1 MRHRDTQDLVGGLA
15 LTALGLFAAYYANE
29 HYEIGNLRRMGPG
42 FFPVSLGL
50 TLAVL
55 GILVALPAWFRE
67 GPVIQASWKTL
78 GFVTLSLVVFSL
90 TLKTLGLIFATSLA
104 VLLSSI
110 PDRGI
115 QWKNRLLLCVGV
127 SVLTYL
133 IFIMGLGMLLP
144 VWPWSP

>member
-15 LTALGLFAAYYANE
+15 LMALGLFAAYYAHE

-55 GILVALPAWFRE
+55 GVLVALPAWFRQ
-67 GPVIQASWKTL
+67 GTAIQPAWKTL
-78 GFVTLSLVVFSL
+78 GLVTLSLVVFSF
-90 TLKTLGLIFATSLA
+90 TLKTLGLIAATALA
-104 VLLSSI
+104 VLLSSMA
-110 PDRGI
+110 DRSVA
-115 QWKNRLLLCVGV
+115 WKTRGLLCVGV
-127 SVLTYL
+127 AAVTYL
-133 IFIMGLGMLLP
+133 IFIMGLGMHLP

>member
-15 LTALGLFAAYYANE
+15 LTALGLFAAYYAHE

-55 GILVALPAWFRE
+55 GVLVAVPAWFRQ
-67 GPVIQASWKTL
+67 GPAIKPAWKTL
-78 GFVTLSLVVFSL
+78 GLVTLSLVVFSF
-90 TLKTLGLIFATSLA
+90 TLKTLGLIFATALA
-104 VLLSSI
+104 VLLSSMA
-110 PDRGI
+110 DQGI
-115 QWKNRLLLCVGV
+115 GWKNRVLLCFGV
-127 SVLTYL
+127 AAVCYL

-144 VWPWSP
+144 IWPWSP

>member
-15 LTALGLFAAYYANE
+15 LTALGLFAAYYAHE

-55 GILVALPAWFRE
+55 GVLVALPAWFRQ
-67 GPVIQASWKTL
+67 GPVIQPSWKTL
-78 GFVTLSLVVFSL
+78 SLVTLSLVVFSF
-90 TLKTLGLIFATSLA
+90 TLKSLGLIAATSLA
-104 VLLSSI
+104 VLLSSMA
-110 PDRGI
+110 DRGVH
-115 QWKNRLLLCVGV
+115 WRTRGLLCAGV
-127 SVLTYL
+127 SAVTYL

>member
-15 LTALGLFAAYYANE
+15 LTALGLFAAYYAHE

-50 TLAVL
+50 TLAML
-55 GILVALPAWFRE
+55 GILVALPAWFRQ
-67 GPVIQASWKTL
+67 GPVIQPAWKTL
-78 GFVTLSLVVFSL
+78 GLVTLSLVVFSL
-90 TLKTLGLIFATSLA
+90 TLKTLGLIVATSLS

-115 QWKNRLLLCVGV
+115 QWKNRWLLCIGV
-127 SVLTYL
+127 SVVTYL

-144 VWPWSP
+144 LWPWSP

>member
-15 LTALGLFAAYYANE
+15 LTALGLFAAYYAHE

-55 GILVALPAWFRE
+55 GVLVALPAWFRQ
-67 GPVIQASWKTL
+67 GPVIRPAWKTL
-78 GFVTLSLVVFSL
+78 FLVISSLLVFSF
-90 TLKTLGLIFATSLA
+90 TLKTLGLVVATVLA
-104 VLLSSI
+104 VLLSSLADQSI
-110 PDRGI
+110 R
-115 QWKNRLLLCVGV
+115 WKNRGFLCVGV

-133 IFIMGLGMLLP
+133 IFIMGLNMILP
-144 VWPWSP
+144 IWPWSP

>member
-15 LTALGLFAAYYANE
+15 LTALGLFAAYYAHE

-55 GILVALPAWFRE
+55 GVLVAVPAWFRQ
-67 GPVIQASWKTL
+67 GPAIQPAWKTL
-78 GFVTLSLVVFSL
+78 GLVTLSLVVFSF
-90 TLKTLGLIFATSLA
+90 TLKTLGLIAATALA
-104 VLLSSI
+104 VLLSSMA
-110 PDRGI
+110 DRSVP
-115 QWKNRLLLCVGV
+115 WKTRGLLCAGV
-127 SVLTYL
+127 AAVTYL
-133 IFIMGLGMLLP
+133 IFIMGLGMHLP

>member
-15 LTALGLFAAYYANE
+15 LTALGLFAAYYAHE

-55 GILVALPAWFRE
+55 GVLVALPAWFRQ
-67 GPVIQASWKTL
+67 GPVIQPAWKTL
-78 GFVTLSLVVFSL
+78 GLVTLSLVVFSL
-90 TLKTLGLIFATSLA
+90 TLKTLGLIVASSLS

-115 QWKNRLLLCVGV
+115 QWKNRWLLCIGV
-127 SVLTYL
+127 SVVTYL

-144 VWPWSP
+144 LWPWSP

>member
-15 LTALGLFAAYYANE
+15 LTALGLLAAYYAHE

-55 GILVALPAWFRE
+55 GVLVALPAWFRQ
-67 GPVIQASWKTL
+67 GPVIQPSWKTL
-78 GFVTLSLVVFSL
+78 GLVTLSLVVFSF
-90 TLKTLGLIFATSLA
+90 TLKSLGLIAATSLA
-104 VLLSSI
+104 VLFSSMA
-110 PDRGI
+110 DRGI
-115 QWKNRLLLCVGV
+115 LWKNRWLLCVGV
-127 SVLTYL
+127 SAVTYL

>member
-15 LTALGLFAAYYANE
+15 LTALGLFAAYYAHE

-55 GILVALPAWFRE
+55 GILVALPAWFRQ
-67 GPVIQASWKTL
+67 GPVIQPAWKTL
-78 GFVTLSLVVFSL
+78 GLVTLSLVVFSL
-90 TLKTLGLIFATSLA
+90 TLKTLGLIVATSLS

-115 QWKNRLLLCVGV
+115 QWKNRWLLCIGV
-127 SVLTYL
+127 SVVTYL

-144 VWPWSP
+144 LWPWSP

>member
-1 MRHRDTQDLVGGLA
+1 MQHRDTQDLVGGLA
-15 LTALGLFAAYYANE
+15 LTALGLFAAYYAHE

-78 GFVTLSLVVFSL
+78 GLVTLSLVVFSFA
-90 TLKTLGLIFATSLA
+90 LKTLGLILATALA
-104 VLLSSI
+104 VLLSSMA
-110 PDRGI
+110 DRGI
-115 QWKNRLLLCVGV
+115 GWKNRFLLCFGV
-127 SVLTYL
+127 AAVCYL

-144 VWPWSP
+144 IWPWSP

>member
-15 LTALGLFAAYYANE
+15 LTALGLFAAYYAHE

-55 GILVALPAWFRE
+55 GILVALPAWFRQ
-67 GPVIQASWKTL
+67 GPVIQPAWKTL
-78 GFVTLSLVVFSL
+78 GLVTLSLVVFSL
-90 TLKTLGLIFATSLA
+90 TLKTLGLIVATSLS

-115 QWKNRLLLCVGV
+115 QWKNRWLLCIGV
-127 SVLTYL
+127 SVVTYL
-133 IFIMGLGMLLP
+133 IFITGLGMLLP
-144 VWPWSP
+144 LWPWSP